1 MNMAALTERVK
12 DWVNST
18 LNIPKHPDWYHSLE
32 LNTWPK
38 ALQSAIGFLAGHFP
52 GKFNIL
58 DKLVLQ
64 MLNFVYA

>member
-1 MNMAALTERVK
+1 MNMAALTERIK

-18 LNIPKHPDWYHSLE
+18 LNNPKHPDWYHSLE
-32 LNTWPK
+32 LNTWSK

-52 GKFNIL
+52 GKFNIF

-64 MLNFVYA
+64 MLNFVCA